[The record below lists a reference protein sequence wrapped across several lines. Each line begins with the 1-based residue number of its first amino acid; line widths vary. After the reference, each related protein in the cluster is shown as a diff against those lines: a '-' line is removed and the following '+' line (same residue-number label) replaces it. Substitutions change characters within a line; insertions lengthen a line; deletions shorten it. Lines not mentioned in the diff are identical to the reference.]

1 MSLPT
6 FTAELD
12 LLAIRGGGFTL
23 DDPVLSKLDVGNVLD
38 FANPTWSQDITPY
51 LRGFTA
57 DRGASNEV
65 GMVENGTA
73 SITLDNLDGR
83 FSPNNTA
90 SPYSP
95 NILPMRRIR
104 IRATWNAVTYPVYM
118 GYVEEWPY
126 AFPGEKDSIVTV
138 QLVDGFDLLG
148 AEGLVVSGSF
158 PQQGSGARIGAI
170 LDAAGWPPTER
181 TIATGT
187 ATVPAITLDKVGPL
201 EHIRTIEFAEQGRF
215 FIGRNGKAIFVGR
228 TDATTIATTWADD
241 GSGLS
246 YRETITPRLG
256 RSNIR
261 NDVRL
266 TRTGGVE
273 QVATD
278 EISKHE
284 FGPRSLVQ
292 GDVQLVTDG
301 AVLALAEHIRD
312 KFAFPSLRIEGIDDL
327 AMSHDQWDQVLP
339 LEINDAVNVKESRL
353 ALSQVSR
360 IQRRHDEYDAAVNS
374 YALSF
379 QVSPTTVENY
389 ARLDDSNFRLDDN
402 FILGR

>member
-6 FTAELD
+6 VQVHLD
-12 LLAIRGGGFTL
+12 LLAPRGGGFTL
-23 DDPVLSKLDVGNVLD
+23 DDPVLSRLDFGNVLD
-38 FANPTWSQDITPY
+38 FAVPTYSEDISPY
-51 LRGFTA
+51 LRSFSS
-57 DRGASNEV
+57 DRGASSELEA
-65 GMVENGTA
+65 VENGTCNVV
-73 SITLDNLDGR
+73 LDNRDGR
-83 FSPNNTA
+83 FSPNNTG

-104 IRATWNAVTYPVYM
+104 IQAIWNAVTYPVYM

-126 AFPGEKDSIVTV
+126 TFPGDKDSIVTV

-148 AEGLVVSGSF
+148 ADGIAVSGSF
-158 PQQGSGARIGAI
+158 PQQGSGARVGAI

-181 TIATGT
+181 TIDTGV
-187 ATVPAITLDKVGPL
+187 ATVPAITLDNIRPL
-201 EHIRTIEFAEQGRF
+201 EHIRQIEFAEQGRF
-215 FIGRNGKAIFVGR
+215 FIGRDGKAVFRGR
-228 TDATTIATTWADD
+228 TGTTAIAATWADD

-261 NDVRL
+261 NDIRL
-266 TRTGGVE
+266 TRTGGIE
-273 QVATD
+273 Q
-278 EISKHE
+278 ISADTTSQHE
-284 FGPRSLVQ
+284 FGTRSLVRS
-292 GDVQLVTDG
+292 DVQLVTDG
-301 AVLALAEHIRD
+301 AVLVLADFIRD

-327 AMSHDQWDQVLP
+327 AMAHDQWDQVLP

-360 IQRRHDEYDAAVNS
+360 IQRRHDEYDGES
-374 YALSF
+374 YAIGF
-379 QVSPTTVENY
+379 QVAPTTIENY
-389 ARLDDSNFRLDDN
+389 ARLDDSNFKLDDN